1 MIDRQKLDEIIRVA
15 LGEDLGEVGDVTT
28 RALFPTSRDVRAAIF
43 CRDSG
48 VIAGIEVAA
57 RVFALLEKVS
67 FQSRVEEGERV
78 EGGQV
83 IAELEGTIEV
93 ILLGER
99 TALNFLQ
106 HLSGI
111 ATLTAQ
117 FVEKVEGYP
126 VKILDTRK
134 TTPGLRLLEK
144 EAVRAGGGFNH
155 RFGLYDGVLIKDNH
169 LKALGEIAAAVKSI
183 RSHLPSKKIEV
194 ETENLRQVK
203 EALEAGADIIM
214 LDNMDVA
221 TMKEAVRIVG
231 GRVIVEASGGI
242 NLENIREIAAT
253 GVDWIS
259 VGVLT
264 QAAPPLDISLEIV
277 ETEA

>member
-1 MIDRQKLDEIIRVA
+1 MDEIIRVA
-15 LGEDLGEVGDVTT
+15 LEEDLGEVGDITT
-28 RALFPTSRDVRAAIF
+28 RALFPTSREVRAAIL

-48 VIAGIEVAA
+48 VIAGIEVAT
-57 RVFALLEKVS
+57 RVFALVGEVS

-78 EGGQV
+78 EGGQI
-83 IAELEGTIEV
+83 IAELEGSIKV

-106 HLSGI
+106 HLSGV

-117 FVEKVEGYP
+117 FVKKVEGYP

-134 TTPGLRLLEK
+134 TTPSLRLLEK

-155 RFGLYDGVLIKDNH
+155 RLGLYDGVLIKDDH
-169 LKALGEIAAAVKSI
+169 LKVLGEITAAVESA
-183 RSHLPSKKIEV
+183 RSCLPDNKIEV
-194 ETENLRQVK
+194 ETENLRQAK
-203 EALEAGADIIM
+203 EALEAGADVIM

-221 TMKEAVRIVG
+221 TMKEAVKIIG
-231 GRVIVEASGGI
+231 GRAIVEASGGI
-242 NLENIREIAAT
+242 NLENVREIAAT

-259 VGVLT
+259 VGALT

-277 ETEA
+277 EAET